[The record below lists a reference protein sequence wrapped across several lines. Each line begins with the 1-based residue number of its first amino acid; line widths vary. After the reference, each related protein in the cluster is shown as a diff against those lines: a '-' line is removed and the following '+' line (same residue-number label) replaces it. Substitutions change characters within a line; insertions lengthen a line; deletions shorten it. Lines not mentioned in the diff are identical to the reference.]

1 LILGRLV
8 RLQGGRL
15 ADDSKTQKILLQTGV
30 AFENTKTPPSNLMAT
45 MASSA
50 ICTRAK
56 ESGSFLTRTTA
67 FKKLTKWAFSVCD
80 SDKTGQLG
88 KSELFAGLLLVHVNL
103 AKYAGAAACYPPS
116 REVVEQLFEASD
128 DDNSG
133 YIDEE
138 EFTSIVVICC
148 GQIFSRM
155 LVYYSVFAVMA
166 PYLAGNIVSNIDSF
180 VLGSELLKPGL
191 LPKPVIDTALYI
203 MEPAVGLVFFFLL
216 IPLLFNVIDSFSKT
230 AAEKTVIGPKSSG
243 REVEEKKSD

>member
-1 LILGRLV
+1 MPPPIFL
-8 RLQGGRL
+8 
-15 ADDSKTQKILLQTGV
+15 KT
-30 AFENTKTPPSNLMAT
+30 AT
-45 MASSA
+45 MASNL

-56 ESGSFLTRTTA
+56 ESGSFLTRTRS

-128 DDNSG
+128 DDHSG

-138 EFTSIVVICC
+138 EFTSIVIICC
-148 GQIFSRM
+148 GQIFSRI
-155 LVYYSVFAVMA
+155 LVYAIFILLV
-166 PYLAGNIVSNIDSF
+166 PKYLGGYIVSNIEGF
-180 VLGSELLKPGL
+180 ALGSELLAKPGL
-191 LPKPVIDTALYI
+191 LPKPVIDTVLYV

-216 IPLLFNVIDSFSKT
+216 IPLLFNLIDGFSKT
-230 AAEKTVIGPKSSG
+230 AAEKTVIGTNSSG
-243 REVEEKKSD
+243 IELEEKKSD